1 MHLVIGLFIFVLV
14 IVAAAMIFA
23 GWIVL
28 SIGRAIKGMIVGPS
42 RKSRP
47 AAAERVV
54 NYAVC
59 RRADCVAENP
69 PQAHFCRRCGEP
81 MAARA
86 MRRGMKVA

>member
-14 IVAAAMIFA
+14 IIAAAIVVAA
-23 GWIVL
+23 WIVVNL
-28 SIGRAIKGMIVGPS
+28 VRGVKRMIVGPAV
-42 RKSRP
+42 KSRP
-47 AAAERVV
+47 SGSATMINRAI
-54 NYAVC
+54 C
-59 RRADCVAENP
+59 PRADCMAENP